1 MSRGGGG
8 NSDVGLFVGFLDQHV
23 YEGLLFVLGLSG
35 DDGGN
40 RCGRCWGLDEDDL
53 VVFLGD
59 GSAGDDLWALF
70 FRFWGWDMDVDV
82 FLDYGSSSEATS
94 EAAAASGAETS
105 AGGESSTDATSA
117 DTSADASTDTSA
129 ESATDTEAAG
139 AQATGG
145 EATAK
150 PAVAATD
157 AASNAASD
165 AAPVTTETTA
175 TGRIVGVSR
184 LGPRRA
190 DRRNGC

>member
-70 FRFWGWDMDVDV
+70 FRFWRWDMDVDV
-82 FLDYGSSSEATS
+82 FLDYGGSSEATP
-94 EAAAASGAETS
+94 EAAAASGAKTS
-105 AGGESSTDATSA
+105 AGGESSTDTSA
-117 DTSADASTDTSA
+117 DTSTDTSA
-129 ESATDTEAAG
+129 ESATDAEAAG
-139 AQATGG
+139 TQATGG

-150 PAVAATD
+150 PTVAATD